1 MSGYRSEASSR
12 SAVKTELT
20 SAHLEC
26 ALISVTGSSNRYLL
40 TAAVAVAE
48 VSISLGGDML
58 PAMTSSSW
66 RTSPADDGRDDDD
79 QTTYQFGQ
87 LTDLSLP
94 KIGQQFGGRDHTT
107 VINADRKI
115 RSLVD
120 KHRSIYTQV
129 TELINHI
136 KQQARSG

>member
-1 MSGYRSEASSR
+1 M
-12 SAVKTELT
+12 LT

-26 ALISVTGSSNRYLL
+26 VLISVIGSSNRYLL

-66 RTSPADDGRDDDD
+66 RTSPADDGHDDDD

-87 LTDLSLP
+87 LT
-94 KIGQQFGGRDHTT
+94 
-107 VINADRKI
+107 V
-115 RSLVD
+115 
-120 KHRSIYTQV
+120 SIHGAEPRHAGTGWC
-129 TELINHI
+129 LNL
-136 KQQARSG
+136 